1 MVVSVTTVT
10 TAISAIQTAKQGVEF
25 AQENEEELRELG
37 GTVKKRELDIEKG
50 DLNPRAIRSVVEDE
64 EQAIEAFK
72 HTFDAIN
79 ESDNA
84 EKEAIKALSKGIKAV
99 TKEQSE
105 DYRELKD
112 AQQIINELEEN
123 GLNNQNMVNQAVKE
137 LVDVA
142 NDLDNDI
149 QVEAKI
155 LKALS
160 KAEKIEKKEIN
171 EEEVLED
178 EEEQFFMLIEESE
191 EITKRYGDKKLY
203 KKEEALESRDKEL
216 EKQTEKEEET
226 SKKLLNLTD
235 NEMEE
240 LVEKIERTEKEA
252 KKLEQESVEL
262 RRDLSDTSGYGDQV
276 RKLENIIETSEQVQ
290 QKAQN
295 ALSNF

>member
-240 LVEKIERTEKEA
+240 LVEKN
-252 KKLEQESVEL
+252 
-262 RRDLSDTSGYGDQV
+262 
-276 RKLENIIETSEQVQ
+276 RKN
-290 QKAQN
+290 
-295 ALSNF
+295 